1 MIIWLAS
8 YPKSGNTWLRLFLKA
23 YAQDDDKNFSINKKS
38 DDTFNVEIFPNLSNF
53 QSMKIQCNGFQNIVE
68 NWINAQKFINSKSKL
83 NFIKTHNA
91 LCTINNFKF
100 TDKSNTLGGIYI
112 VRDPRDVAVSFGHH
126 IGKSFEEIVDN
137 MIDEKFM
144 ISESS
149 FVQKGFDSTML
160 STWSNHFNSW
170 KNYDLN
176 KILIIKYEDLVKNT
190 YDEFSRVV
198 KFLNKLCN
206 LEINSSKI
214 LKSIELTSFE
224 KLQLLERSLGFD
236 EKTKSQNFFRKGEV
250 GSWKN
255 ELNRDLSRKIEKSFE
270 NEMITLGYL

>member
-1 MIIWLAS
+1 
-8 YPKSGNTWLRLFLKA
+8 
-23 YAQDDDKNFSINKKS
+23 
-38 DDTFNVEIFPNLSNF
+38 
-53 QSMKIQCNGFQNIVE
+53 MKIQCNGFQNIVE
-68 NWINAQKFINSKSKL
+68 NWIKVQKFINSKNKL

-91 LCTINNFKF
+91 LCTINNYKF

-112 VRDPRDVAVSFGHH
+112 VRDPRDVAVSFSHH
-126 IGKSFEEIVDN
+126 IGKSFEEVVHN

-144 ISESS
+144 ICESS
-149 FVQKGFDSTML
+149 FVQKGFDSTIL

-206 LEINSSKI
+206 LELNSSKI
-214 LKSIELTSFE
+214 LKSIELTSF
-224 KLQLLERSLGFD
+224 K
-236 EKTKSQNFFRKGEV
+236 KTTIVRKKFR
-250 GSWKN
+250 
-255 ELNRDLSRKIEKSFE
+255 F
-270 NEMITLGYL
+270 